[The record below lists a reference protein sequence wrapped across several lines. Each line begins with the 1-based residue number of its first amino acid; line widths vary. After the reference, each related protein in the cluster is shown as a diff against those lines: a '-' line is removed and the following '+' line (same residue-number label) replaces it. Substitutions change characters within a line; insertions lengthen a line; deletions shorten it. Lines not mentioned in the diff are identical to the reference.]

1 MQAAW
6 YERKGDAR
14 DVLVC
19 GELGQPEPP
28 PGHVR
33 VRVRASGVNPS
44 DVKMRGAQRGREM
57 PFPRVVPHQD
67 GAGEIDAV
75 GDGVAASRVGERV
88 WIYMATWGRWQ
99 GTAAEW
105 TVVPSERAV
114 PLPATAS
121 FETGATLGVPAMTA
135 CRALACD
142 GGVRGKRV
150 LVQGGSGAVAHYA
163 IQLARHLGAS
173 SVVAIVGGEPQA
185 RLAQSAGAD
194 LVIDRSGDVRAELRA
209 AFGSV
214 DCIDRVVEVEF
225 GRNLAFDI
233 EVLREGGVLIAYGSD
248 QVREPVFPFGAALYR
263 DLLLRCL
270 LIYLTP
276 PDETARIVSV
286 VNAALD
292 CGALRSNVAKVLP
305 LAEITT
311 AHELQERGGAL
322 GKILVRP

>member
-1 MQAAW
+1 MSI
-6 YERKGDAR
+6 GF
-14 DVLVC
+14 VI
-19 GELGQPEPP
+19 
-28 PGHVR
+28 
-33 VRVRASGVNPS
+33 S
-44 DVKMRGAQRGREM
+44 
-57 PFPRVVPHQD
+57 
-67 GAGEIDAV
+67 
-75 GDGVAASRVGERV
+75 
-88 WIYMATWGRWQ
+88 
-99 GTAAEW
+99 
-105 TVVPSERAV
+105 
-114 PLPATAS
+114 
-121 FETGATLGVPAMTA
+121 TGFSTA
-135 CRALACD
+135 C
-142 GGVRGKRV
+142 
-150 LVQGGSGAVAHYA
+150 YA

-248 QVREPVFPFGAALYR
+248 QVREPAFPFGAALYR